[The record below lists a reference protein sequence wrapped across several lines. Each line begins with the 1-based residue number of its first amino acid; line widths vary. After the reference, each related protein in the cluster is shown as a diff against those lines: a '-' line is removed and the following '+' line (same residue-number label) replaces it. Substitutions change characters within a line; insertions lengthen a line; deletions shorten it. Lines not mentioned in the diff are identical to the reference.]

1 MKYKKFRRRIKNSF
15 LGPYLIPVYRKLMV
29 VENKPSNNSATFPES
44 DSRLLLSESLT
55 PSKALIKDLDLSYSR
70 KLVDFEKTT
79 AVLSFKKD
87 TLNMWPMLRHLIW
100 VRYQLKYKKNNN
112 FKKANPFKIFLGSE
126 WTTDI
131 HEAYNFTSTED
142 LPQEDV
148 ELLFFVNQNGTE
160 QAEIEGKIYHRI
172 TDPIF
177 EKASQSYKCKKVQ
190 VIKNSNVF
198 DDEYHFDTERLL
210 PPLLRTIG
218 YAQDIVIPNNL
229 TNGLKNKLSD
239 LDISNKDVNDAS
251 EWFFH
256 AYNIYKS
263 VLLKLKPKAV
273 FFVGFDYHMPL
284 SLAARELGIKAV
296 DIQHGVQIGWS
307 PVYNHWTR
315 FPKQGYDMLPTDFFV
330 WGKYDKTQ
338 LEALMPHSSVHISGF
353 PWVEKQQDFF
363 EPDTSFVEQWLSKH
377 ADKKVG
383 IFTLQDQPSLP
394 EEFIKLSQVLDDYI
408 WLVKRHPKHPNINT
422 DAIEGT
428 YLSSVEL
435 DKLPLFS
442 LMKYVSLNVTE
453 CSTSVIE
460 ANYFGVK
467 SICFGVKG
475 FEDYKHFIEER
486 SVYHLNLEEDIIVNE
501 PQAHPDSDIQQEN
514 DSMVSCVYL
523 PSESLS
529 AFLNSDTIDM
539 NVIRSDVN
547 IDHVLSELL
556 SK

>member
-1 MKYKKFRRRIKNSF
+1 MVIESKPLGNASMLPVHDPEPSPAKPLSPLKATKN
-15 LGPYLIPVYRKLMV
+15 
-29 VENKPSNNSATFPES
+29 N
-44 DSRLLLSESLT
+44 
-55 PSKALIKDLDLSYSR
+55 LDLGYSR
-70 KLVDFEKTT
+70 KLVNFEKTT
-79 AVLSFKKD
+79 PVLSFKKES
-87 TLNMWPMLRHLIW
+87 LNMWPMLRHLIW
-100 VRYQLKYKKNNN
+100 VRYQLKYKNNNN
-112 FKKANPFKIFLGSE
+112 FKKANPFKVFLGTE
-126 WTTDI
+126 WTEDI
-131 HEAYNFTSTED
+131 TEAYNFMSTDD
-142 LPQEDV
+142 LPEEDV
-148 ELLFFVNQNGTE
+148 DLLFFVNQNGTE
-160 QAEIEGKIYHRI
+160 QAEIEGKVYHRI

-177 EKASQSYKCKKVQ
+177 ESASKNYKCKKIQ
-190 VIKNSNVF
+190 IIKNSNVF
-198 DDEYHFDTERLL
+198 DDDYHFTTERLL

-218 YAQDIVIPNNL
+218 YAQDIITPNSL
-229 TNGLKNKLSD
+229 INGLKNELGD
-239 LDISNKDVNDAS
+239 LDISNKDINEAS

-256 AYNIYKS
+256 AYNIYKK

-296 DIQHGVQIGWS
+296 DVQHGVQIGWS

-315 FPKQGYDMLPTDFFV
+315 FPKKGYDMLPTDFFV
-330 WGKYDKTQ
+330 WGEYDKTQ

-353 PWVEKQQDFF
+353 PWVKKQQGFF
-363 EPDTSFVEQWLSKH
+363 ESDTSFVEQWLSKH
-377 ADKKVG
+377 TDKKVG

-394 EEFIKLSQVLDDYI
+394 EEFVKLSQALDDYI

-422 DAIEGT
+422 DSIEGC
-428 YLSSVEL
+428 YLSSAEV

-442 LMKYVSLNVTE
+442 LMKYVTLNVTE

-475 FEDYKHFIEER
+475 FEDYKYFIEER
-486 SVYHLNLEEDIIVNE
+486 SVFHLNLEEDIIVNE
-501 PQAHPDSDIQQEN
+501 TQAHSDSGIQKEDAQEN
-514 DSMVSCVYL
+514 GSTVSGVYL

-539 NVIRSDVN
+539 NVIQSDVN
-547 IDHVLSELL
+547 IDYVLSELL